1 MHVRYTYPRLTK
13 SAKSLGV
20 RLALNACE
28 LHIPQ
33 ADQERQESGC
43 EVCSQ
48 CMCVTHTQADQEHQE
63 SGCEVCSQCMCV
75 THTKSAKSLGVRL
88 ALNACALHIPRLT
101 KSAKSLGVRLALNAC
116 ALHIPQ
122 ADQERQESGCE
133 VCSQCM

>member
-1 MHVRYTYPRLTK
+1 MHVSYTYPRLTKSAKSLGVRLALNACALHIPRLTK

-48 CMCVTHTQADQEHQE
+48 CMCVTHTP
-63 SGCEVCSQCMCV
+63 G
-75 THTKSAKSLGVRL
+75 
-88 ALNACALHIPRLT
+88 
-101 KSAKSLGVRLALNAC
+101 
-116 ALHIPQ
+116 
-122 ADQERQESGCE
+122 
-133 VCSQCM
+133 